1 MSDDDLIYL
10 YEPPLSDKE
19 AILIGRIIA
28 LWGAL
33 ESIVFEQ
40 TLDTFKVRGERELP
54 KQMNNLNFSN
64 VLGLWKTHVADVAE
78 GGRAEVFKQLYTKI
92 NHQLDSRNA
101 MIHGMWTWTVDDPE
115 KISTMRVSKK
125 QLITMDFP
133 AGSLADIHKQLAV
146 INFKIR
152 YPGGLEDY
160 ARERGEEGFSISRKA
175 MSMLAGNPNANDWLT
190 LHPVLGDES
199 E

>member
-1 MSDDDLIYL
+1 
-10 YEPPLSDKE
+10 
-19 AILIGRIIA
+19 
-28 LWGAL
+28 
-33 ESIVFEQ
+33 
-40 TLDTFKVRGERELP
+40 
-54 KQMNNLNFSN
+54 
-64 VLGLWKTHVADVAE
+64 
-78 GGRAEVFKQLYTKI
+78 
-92 NHQLDSRNA
+92 
-101 MIHGMWTWTVDDPE
+101 
-115 KISTMRVSKK
+115 MRVSKK